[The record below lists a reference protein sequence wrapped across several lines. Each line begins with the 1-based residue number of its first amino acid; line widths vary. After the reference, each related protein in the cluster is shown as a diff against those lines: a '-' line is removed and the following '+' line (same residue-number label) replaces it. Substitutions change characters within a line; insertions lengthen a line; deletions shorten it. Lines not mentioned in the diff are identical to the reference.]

1 MFSVPTSRLC
11 SDLRIFVNLACASDR
26 SVIRAPLSH
35 ASPVSRLPEGFLEK
49 NDLARCVFISFF
61 PLTVDPCALPHRR
74 ATAPDTDGRGR
85 FHSDKTLEGNISS
98 LESSRDLLDKNTR
111 ILPVVHFKRHLASF
125 LRRTKVPARLW
136 WPQINVL
143 SFAFSSFHVPE
154 NGSARRL
161 CLLFLNTNT
170 RIGARRL
177 EGSASALR

>member
-61 PLTVDPCALPHRR
+61 P
-74 ATAPDTDGRGR
+74 
-85 FHSDKTLEGNISS
+85 
-98 LESSRDLLDKNTR
+98 
-111 ILPVVHFKRHLASF
+111 
-125 LRRTKVPARLW
+125 ARLW

-170 RIGARRL
+170 RIGARR
-177 EGSASALR
+177 